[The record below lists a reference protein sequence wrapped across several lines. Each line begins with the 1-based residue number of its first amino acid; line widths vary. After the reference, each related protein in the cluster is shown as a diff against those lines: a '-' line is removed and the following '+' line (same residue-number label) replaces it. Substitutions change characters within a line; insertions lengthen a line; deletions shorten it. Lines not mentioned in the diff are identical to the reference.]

1 MQITDGID
9 AIAAINALEARARGL
24 NLHLRRVCE
33 LASTDYSLVYRWQKR
48 GVVPL
53 LNNFRRVTGLI
64 DAKLDELEAEMAARI
79 RRRAS

>member
-1 MQITDGID
+1 MQITNGID
-9 AIAAINALEARARGL
+9 AIPTVNALEARARAL

-33 LASTDYSLVYRWQKR
+33 LAGTDYSLVYRWQRK

-64 DAKLDELEAEMAARI
+64 EAKLDELEVEMADRI
-79 RRRAS
+79 NRKAS